1 MKEAIFYAIAAIS
14 SIVIFGYTVHMFIG
28 GLVSRELELT
38 IIAIACVAATAVI
51 GFMTWDVLQRRRS
64 NTSNDR

>member
-1 MKEAIFYAIAAIS
+1 MKETILYTIAAIS

-38 IIAIACVAATAVI
+38 IIAITCVIAATVI
-51 GFMTWDVLQRRRS
+51 GFMAWDVMRRRG
-64 NTSNDR
+64 NTSHDR